1 VRIVTEKFLREAA
14 EQYPQAARYLTAW
27 TANVR
32 AAAWRNTAE
41 VRGFYGSADMA
52 HVRNGRP
59 VFVFHVGGNKYR
71 LVVAMQF
78 NKQMASTLRFL
89 TRAEYSR
96 ENWKQEL

>member
-1 VRIVTEKFLREAA
+1 
-14 EQYPQAARYLTAW
+14 
-27 TANVR
+27 
-32 AAAWRNTAE
+32 
-41 VRGFYGSADMA
+41 
-52 HVRNGRP
+52 